1 MLQVFYNS
9 ESEIAKAEGEESF
22 AQIPLDKILW
32 VDLQFATES
41 EKQKVEKVFK
51 LDFDQLK
58 SENILESNARF
69 YEAEDLAF
77 IIASFINM
85 RDNRFESTSVYFY
98 LLGNVLITERDAN
111 LVSFAETERKM
122 KRKRKLFQSGSNVLE
137 SILETKVDLD
147 ADFIEQIA
155 KESAGITKKLSLKE
169 SVDKEAVLLKISESQ
184 EAATLARES
193 FVDKQRVIS
202 SLLKANIFEDTERY
216 KMLLQDINSMLE
228 YTSFIFQRLDYLQN
242 TVLGLIDIEQNKSI
256 KIFTIVAVIFMP
268 PTLIASIYGM
278 NFKHIPELE
287 WLWGYPFAI
296 SLIVISSLLT
306 LYIFKK
312 RGWL

>member
-1 MLQVFYNS
+1 MLSVFYNS
-9 ESEIAKAEGEESF
+9 DSEIAKAEGEENF
-22 AQIPLDKILW
+22 AHTPPDKILW
-32 VDLQFATES
+32 IDLQSATES
-41 EKQKVEKVFK
+41 EKQKVEAAFK

-58 SENILESNARF
+58 SENVLESNARF

-98 LLGNVLITERDAN
+98 LLGNVLITERNAD
-111 LVSFAETERKM
+111 LVSFAETIRKM
-122 KRKRKLFQSGSNVLE
+122 KRKRKMFQNGSNVLE
-137 SILETKVDLD
+137 IILETKVDLD
-147 ADFIEQIA
+147 SDFVEQVA
-155 KESAGITKKLSLKE
+155 KESAVITKKLSQKE
-169 SVDKEAVLLKISESQ
+169 FVDKESVLLKISEFQ

-202 SLLKANIFEDTERY
+202 SLLKADIFEDTGRF
-216 KMLLQDINSMLE
+216 KMLLQDINAMLE

-242 TVLGLIDIEQNKSI
+242 TILGLIDIEQNKSI

-278 NFKHIPELE
+278 NFKHMPELE
-287 WLWGYPFAI
+287 WIWGYPFAI

-306 LYIFKK
+306 LYIFKRNK
-312 RGWL
+312 WL